1 MATKI
6 WTTKADFDTG
16 ILSDVVDHRNNDLQ
30 LACAW
35 SSAADLNTAR
45 MYIAGCGT
53 QIAGLSF
60 GGYDTGYLATTEE
73 YNGSSWS
80 SVNNLNTA
88 RRMLAGAGT
97 QTAGLSFGGFVL
109 ANSNVTEEYNGTIW
123 SAVNNLNAARQRLG
137 GCGTQTAALSF
148 GGYIATYE
156 ANTEEYDETSWCSA
170 ANLNTARYG
179 LAGCGTQ
186 TAGLSFGGLTGG
198 SVKTTEEYNGSSW
211 SSVGDLNKGR
221 YHLAGCGSQTSGLS
235 FGGSSGEA
243 TEEYN
248 GSLWFVGGNLNE
260 GRERLA
266 GAGIQT
272 SGLSFG
278 GYAGGTYVTTTE
290 EYNLVS
296 IGTWTVDFDSGFD
309 EIAGNKTSWDDLSW
323 LNAGGGSIKA
333 RVKSATTQSGLGA
346 WASGGDLN
354 TARRHLA
361 GAGTQV
367 AGLSFGGDVADA
379 VSGVTEGYDSTSWC
393 SEASLNTARKEL
405 GSCGTQLAGLSFGG
419 YTTEPV
425 AVTEEYNGTSWSSG
439 GSLNI
444 ERRRFAG
451 CGTQTAGLSFG
462 GENDGG
468 TQDITEEYDGTSW
481 FSGGSLNLAR
491 RILGAAGTQTAGLSF
506 GGYDGLYRDETE
518 EYDGTSWCAGGN
530 LNLAR
535 YGFASCGTQT
545 QALSAGGYTGVNV
558 ATTEEYDGTIWGIG
572 GNLNTEKRNLAG
584 CGTQNAGLSF
594 GGYTSA
600 DVATT
605 EEYTTEGVWYPE
617 GSEYTTQPVDVECPD
632 NRWYRLELSL
642 VEGSTPQIEQVGQ
655 GYTEPWPTIIGNANI
670 QISYPSITG
679 NGKIQPI
686 LTANSEIS
694 LNVLLYADG
703 RIQPIISADGKIQP
717 VISSN
722 AEICLN
728 VSLNANARIQPVI
741 SSNAEIC
748 LNVPLYAVA
757 RIQSTISGD
766 GRISPIINANG
777 RILYMLMASGRI
789 SPIITASAVIFPNI
803 RADGRIRPVIN
814 ADGRIRP
821 GLIAVGRIQPTIYA
835 NGRIRPIITS
845 NGEIVGNIP
854 LYAVARIHP
863 VITANGN
870 IIYVLLADGRI
881 QPVIISNSRIR
892 PVITAS
898 AIIAPSIGGNAEI
911 ISNIPLY
918 ANARIRLSNYSSYTI
933 NAHGRIFTERRTKL
947 FISSDVKENILLYQ
961 RYQDL
966 RGLVVDE
973 NFYTRDGHV
982 VPRKRGRTN
991 FGKYLFAL
999 QSPFFAQTVWSVSLN
1014 SSYQFDI
1021 LTDVVGIASFRM
1033 ALARGENR
1041 IDVTRKETK
1050 VELLEIHPTTRTN
1063 ITPLAKTASMI
1074 QKETFVIKDVSGQ
1087 KTRLLDSE
1095 YSFVTTSYIKI
1106 ASSAYDASATYTIY
1120 YVVINPGETEPE
1132 ERTYTTWVR
1141 SLNYVTWFGAYSEE
1155 LMSIDDSSDETE
1167 DDTYLKTATH
1177 QSLVNNFGATL
1188 ARTEPDSKWT
1198 VDGYREVLEEYY
1210 HSYLRSSTT
1219 QKGVKDGVGNIV
1231 TIPPKLESYQ
1241 NYKKWIL
1248 GWQWLPNRELYVNPI
1263 SGFPDGWTVVGG
1275 TCEDDPNNK
1284 LFGYNALKITV
1295 SSGATEVIIE
1305 SNAISTWK
1313 RFINRNWRL
1322 RGWLCKESGPTLGV
1336 KLGISEDGGNSW
1348 NWNSQTLTSTYK
1360 RFTFP
1365 RHVSKYATNIR
1376 IRFKIT
1382 GAVAGKIIYLNW
1394 PSLEEMRDKCL
1405 HVGSSSYYPEIMN
1418 YIPATYVNAYTF
1430 TVGGNRVSEFTYLR
1444 DIRANCGVD
1453 DIKYGKV
1460 SQSSYVV
1467 ATDITTVLLTTSVLT
1482 SNLTDVKFT
1491 VNSVYWSTVPRSK
1504 AKSYHGF
1511 RVFCWGI
1518 HTLTEQEK
1526 KLVGFISSGGIN
1538 IMNPGTGHPFYIK
1551 SAEAILELVEEEDY
1565 RIYSSYDNLKA
1576 GQKTNM
1582 EVVKR
1587 EDIV

>member
-6 WTTKADFDTG
+6 WTTKSDFDTG
-16 ILSDVVDHRNNDLQ
+16 SLTNVVDHRNNDLQ

-45 MYIAGCGT
+45 YSLGGCGTQSSGLSFGGTDPISAITEEYNSTCWSSGGDLSTATKNLAGCGT
-53 QIAGLSF
+53 LTAGLSF
-60 GGYDTGYLATTEE
+60 GGYDDIDNLAITEEYNGACWSSGGDLNIGKRLLAGCGTQTAGLGFGGYTDSRSAITEE
-73 YNGSSWS
+73 YNGSCWS
-80 SVNNLNTA
+80 SGGDLNIA
-88 RRMLAGAGT
+88 RYWLAGAGT
-97 QTAGLSFGGFVL
+97 QTAGLSFGGYTDSL
-109 ANSNVTEEYNGTIW
+109 SAITEEYNGSCW
-123 SAVNNLNAARQRLG
+123 SSGGDLNEARRR
-137 GCGTQTAALSF
+137 
-148 GGYIATYE
+148 I
-156 ANTEEYDETSWCSA
+156 
-170 ANLNTARYG
+170 
-179 LAGCGTQ
+179 AGCGTQ
-186 TAGLSFGGLTGG
+186 TAGLSFGGYTDT
-198 SVKTTEEYNGSSW
+198 VVTTTEEYNGTSW
-211 SSVGDLNKGR
+211 FNGDDLNTAR
-221 YHLAGCGSQTSGLS
+221 RELAGAGTQTSGLS
-235 FGGSSGEA
+235 FGGFA
-243 TEEYN
+243 
-248 GSLWFVGGNLNE
+248 V
-260 GRERLA
+260 A
-266 GAGIQT
+266 QT
-272 SGLSFG
+272 
-278 GYAGGTYVTTTE
+278 ATTE
-290 EYNLVS
+290 EYNPVS
-296 IGTWTVDFDSGFD
+296 TGTWTIDFDSCID
-309 EIAGNKTSWDDLSW
+309 EINGNKTIWDDLSW
-323 LNAGGGSIKA
+323 LNTGGGSSKA
-333 RVKSATTQSGLGA
+333 RVKSA
-346 WASGGDLN
+346 
-354 TARRHLA
+354 
-361 GAGTQV
+361 
-367 AGLSFGGDVADA
+367 
-379 VSGVTEGYDSTSWC
+379 DSQ
-393 SEASLNTARKEL
+393 ASLDGATWYP
-405 GSCGTQLAGLSFGG
+405 T
-419 YTTEPV
+419 
-425 AVTEEYNGTSWSSG
+425 G
-439 GSLNI
+439 GS
-444 ERRRFAG
+444 
-451 CGTQTAGLSFG
+451 
-462 GENDGG
+462 
-468 TQDITEEYDGTSW
+468 
-481 FSGGSLNLAR
+481 
-491 RILGAAGTQTAGLSF
+491 
-506 GGYDGLYRDETE
+506 GYYE
-518 EYDGTSWCAGGN
+518 
-530 LNLAR
+530 
-535 YGFASCGTQT
+535 
-545 QALSAGGYTGVNV
+545 
-558 ATTEEYDGTIWGIG
+558 
-572 GNLNTEKRNLAG
+572 
-584 CGTQNAGLSF
+584 
-594 GGYTSA
+594 
-600 DVATT
+600 
-605 EEYTTEGVWYPE
+605 
-617 GSEYTTQPVDVECPD
+617 TQPVDVECPD

-881 QPVIISNSRIR
+881 QPVIISNGRIR

-991 FGKYLFAL
+991 FGKYLFVL